1 MENLLST
8 KELSEYLNISEKTLI
23 QYRLKGIGP
32 RYVKIGHL
40 VRYRK
45 VDADQWVV
53 RNLVVIP

>member
-1 MENLLST
+1 MDNLLST

-45 VDADQWVV
+45 VDADHWVV

>member
-1 MENLLST
+1 MENLLNTKQLADYLGVAEST
-8 KELSEYLNISEKTLI
+8 II

-45 VDADQWVV
+45 VDAEEWVDKQA
-53 RNLVVIP
+53 VVIP